1 LEKIN
6 VGDRVIYTSDIKSII
21 QTYFNDL
28 IIKVPVYEVLEID
41 KPNDLYYYIKNI
53 ETGQGSFILKQ
64 YIVKIDE

>member
-1 LEKIN
+1 MEEIN
-6 VGDRVIYTSDIKSII
+6 VGDRAIYTSDIKSVI

-41 KPNDLYYYIKNI
+41 KPNYLYYHVKNI

-64 YIVKIDE
+64 YIVKVDE